1 MAARATLSN
10 SCCNGG
16 IFLPLASNIGMLY
29 YKGSTYYYQ
38 NKYYILFYNITSSYI
53 LLIQGKSPYKLTI
66 ALLRNK
72 SFMLD
77 EMVLNVTLQKF
88 SYFWNSV

>member
-1 MAARATLSN
+1 MVARATLSN

-29 YKGSTYYYQ
+29 IGSTYYYQ

-77 EMVLNVTLQKF
+77 EMVLNVALQKF